1 MVAETII
8 VLGIA
13 AAVQILFSVIG
24 GLIKLWGSQEMP
36 ETIQAEMSD
45 TDQAKIRDT
54 QRLMADCFGDNV
66 TERIRNAS
74 NKERIA
80 LMADFAER
88 LAREYDLDIEVD
100 VTVSNLQN
108 CGAYNWK
115 EKKAVFNIALLMVDG
130 DHEQFAYC
138 VRETLDTIIHG
149 FWNVEDEVRNAWANN
164 MASGNYIRPEVD
176 MRAYAMQPIERD
188 AVTFAALV
196 MKGVDE
202 Q

>member
-66 TERIRNAS
+66 TERKQQR
-74 NKERIA
+74 EDR
-80 LMADFAER
+80 ADGGFR
-88 LAREYDLDIEVD
+88 
-100 VTVSNLQN
+100 
-108 CGAYNWK
+108 GA
-115 EKKAVFNIALLMVDG
+115 AG
-130 DHEQFAYC
+130 Q
-138 VRETLDTIIHG
+138 
-149 FWNVEDEVRNAWANN
+149 
-164 MASGNYIRPEVD
+164 
-176 MRAYAMQPIERD
+176 
-188 AVTFAALV
+188 
-196 MKGVDE
+196 GV
-202 Q
+202 